1 MKTGTRSGCLLLLCL
16 LTVSE
21 SSSFKVVGHAGQKVT
36 LPCKYS
42 IRQYGPL
49 AVCWGRG
56 EIPSS
61 GCNDQIIATDGSKV
75 TEESRRSSRFQLLG
89 RLRDGDV
96 SLTILNATQG
106 DSGRYGC
113 RVAVYG
119 WFNDLRFHRDLT
131 VETAPEP
138 TTSRASDHVTSTE
151 QTPSN
156 HTQDH
161 MNSTEYWVTSRPH
174 ASQVEEEES
183 SNSLVFVVCAL
194 FVLVAVA
201 TVVGVII
208 IARRWWGLNKL
219 LHIPQWS
226 SSTVRFSSSASSLRL
241 HSRGSAVENI
251 YQIEE
256 ISDYETVPGPSLS
269 SAHTA

>member
-21 SSSFKVVGHAGQKVT
+21 SSSLKIVYAGQNVT
-36 LPCKYS
+36 LPCKYNVKTHGS
-42 IRQYGPL
+42 V

-56 EIPSS
+56 EIPNS

-75 TEESRRSSRFQLLG
+75 TEETRRSSRFQLLG

-96 SLTILNATQG
+96 SLTILNATPR

-113 RVAVYG
+113 RVQVPG
-119 WFNDLRFHRDLT
+119 WFNDLRYHRDLT

-138 TTSRASDHVTSTE
+138 TSSRASDHVTSTE

-156 HTQDH
+156 HTQGH

-174 ASQVEEEES
+174 GSQAEEEES

-194 FVLVAVA
+194 FVLAAVA
-201 TVVGVII
+201 TVVGVVI
-208 IARRWWGLNKL
+208 IARRWRRLNKL
-219 LHIPQWS
+219 LHIPQGS
-226 SSTVRFSSSASSLRL
+226 SSSVRFSSSGSSLRL

-256 ISDYETVPGPSLS
+256 INDYETVPGPSLS